1 VRKRWHAV
9 IDRVPADRP
18 VIGAEVGVL
27 TGKLSAPLLAARP
40 LLTLYLIDSWA
51 PPAPGSSYLTTPDD
65 HATKS
70 AADHERDYRRALA
83 ATAPY
88 ADRRRVRR
96 MLSVEA
102 AAELRRNMGGARR
115 FGFAFLDA
123 DHSRAGLAAD
133 IDAWLPLIRPG
144 GWIGGH
150 DHDHPLFPGVAEA
163 VEAAFGGRVELDA
176 DRTWFV
182 SLP

>member
-1 VRKRWHAV
+1 MRKRWHAV

-65 HATKS
+65 HARKS
-70 AADHERDYRRALA
+70 AADHERDYLRALA

-96 MLSVEA
+96 ALSIEA
-102 AAELRRNMGGARR
+102 AAGLRRNTDGARR
-115 FGFAFLDA
+115 LHFAFIDA
-123 DHSRAGLAAD
+123 DHSRAGVAAD
-133 IDAWLPLIRPG
+133 IAAWLPLIRPG

-150 DHDHPLFPGVAEA
+150 DYDHPLFPGVAEA
-163 VEAAFGGRVELDA
+163 VKGVFATGVELDA

-182 SLP
+182 RL